1 MLLTNAFVSLAALAS
16 FAAALPG
23 GDWSGHRSSEK
34 ETPSYTQYSEEEPI
48 AEIVTKTSVY
58 EKPTTYTTT
67 KTVAIPVTTVAEY
80 PETFATAVEYTSTG
94 YSTKVRITAV
104 QFVHQLTACQ
114 TYTDYE
120 TKVETKT
127 YSTVSVIT
135 TTIYTTKVQS
145 DVKTKTELKTVPY
158 TSVDT
163 KYSTTVKNYEKTHV
177 TSTAS
182 TAVYTETSKVPITSL
197 YFETKTACETK
208 PCTTKEGYG
217 DGY

>member
-1 MLLTNAFVSLAALAS
+1 MCTIDS
-16 FAAALPG
+16 
-23 GDWSGHRSSEK
+23 
-34 ETPSYTQYSEEEPI
+34 I

-158 TSVDT
+158 T
-163 KYSTTVKNYEKTHV
+163 
-177 TSTAS
+177 
-182 TAVYTETSKVPITSL
+182 
-197 YFETKTACETK
+197 
-208 PCTTKEGYG
+208 
-217 DGY
+217 